1 VFLYVFA
8 NFLICLK
15 GSIDFGA
22 NKISGFRDVRV
33 RYFSVCE
40 GFLGTYLS
48 IGMLVFGFNRVKF
61 VVAELLGA
69 MLLPA
74 SKESQAYYVIF
85 VQFSFIHDN
94 FCKNATI

>member
-1 VFLYVFA
+1 
-8 NFLICLK
+8 
-15 GSIDFGA
+15 
-22 NKISGFRDVRV
+22 
-33 RYFSVCE
+33 
-40 GFLGTYLS
+40 
-48 IGMLVFGFNRVKF
+48 MLVFGFNRVKF